1 MALLLEKLIQIKI
14 HQQFF
19 HEVAG
24 GRQPPQER
32 ARELWAIVG
41 LRGGKSRI
49 AAAIAVYLPCF
60 VKHHLAHGE
69 TGYVLVLALSRDQ
82 AGVTRSPS
90 AEQSST
96 ATGDRGFNAHEIRL
110 RNGLV
115 IAIHANSFRSVRGRT
130 LVACIFDESAFW
142 RSEESTL
149 ARSSPH

>member
-32 ARELWAIVG
+32 VRELWAIVG
-41 LRGGKSRI
+41 RRGGKSRI
-49 AAAIAVYLPCF
+49 AAAIAVYLACF

-82 AGVTRSPS
+82 ASVTLNYALAFCRAVQYCNRRSTVSTRTRS
-90 AEQSST
+90 AY
-96 ATGDRGFNAHEIRL
+96 AMD
-110 RNGLV
+110 
-115 IAIHANSFRSVRGRT
+115 
-130 LVACIFDESAFW
+130 W
-142 RSEESTL
+142 
-149 ARSSPH
+149 